1 VIGRW
6 YRDLAMGARLTLNG
20 GWTGWTGTLLT
31 ALGVGLGVMVLLLA
45 SAAPSVRAAAQDRM
59 DARAPA
65 YLEEGAPSGDD
76 TVLADPEIVEYRG
89 ELFSGMLLEPLGDP
103 RAAVRPPGIDRLPKA
118 GELYVSPALRDLLGS
133 PEGALLAERFD
144 GASVTGVIGT
154 EGLRGPHE
162 LYFYLGTD
170 TLSQDPALHAAS
182 GFGAD
187 RSASGMAA
195 ILVLLIVVIIVVLLL
210 PIAAF
215 ILTAMRFGA
224 ESRDQRLAALRLV
237 GADRRMTRR
246 IAAGESL
253 VGAVLGLV
261 LGAGF
266 FLVARMFADDVRLP
280 GSGVLTADVTPVP
293 LIAALVVV
301 LVPASAVLVTLFA
314 LRKVEVSPLGVFRE
328 GTDRGRRLWWRV
340 VVLAVGC
347 AVLVVP
353 GQGTSSEG
361 TEWAVAVG
369 VPVALT
375 GFTLLLPWVV
385 ETVVGRLRG
394 GPLSWQMATRRLQLN
409 SGIAARTVSGVTV
422 AVAGAIALQMLFSAM
437 NGQIP
442 SAGDP
447 APGGVRML
455 ASATVETGAEGAE
468 FARGIDGAGG
478 VESSFPFLVADLPL
492 ADALPRADGTQ
503 ETRTVVV
510 ADCATL
516 GRLITFSSCADGDAF
531 VAGDGASAVR
541 PGDRLD
547 LDNART
553 GGPTD
558 GPRPWTVPRVRD
570 AQVTDA
576 LAEQTHQGLFL
587 TPSTFPV
594 EELESLRSTVL
605 ITLDGS
611 DPDAVEHVR
620 NHIGVDS
627 TGIDL
632 RTLQQESGNS
642 VLTDIGDALRAGAV
656 LTMLV
661 IGASMVISTVEQL
674 RERRRQ
680 LSVLIAFGTSRSTLA
695 ASVLWQTAI
704 PVVLG
709 LVIAVVGGVG
719 LGLLLLRL
727 ADLPVTDWLGFV
739 PLMGAGFG
747 VIALVTLASLP
758 YLWRMT
764 SPEGLRTE

>member
-1 VIGRW
+1 MIGRW
-6 YRDLAMGARLTLNG
+6 YRDLALGAMFTLSG
-20 GWTGWTGTLLT
+20 GRAGWTGTLLT

-45 SAAPSVRAAAQDRM
+45 SAAPSVRVAAQERM

-65 YLEEGAPSGDD
+65 YLEEGARAAED

-89 ELFSGMLLEPLGDP
+89 DMFTGMLLEPLGNP
-103 RAAVRPPGIDRLPKA
+103 RADVRPPGIDRLPKA
-118 GELYVSPALRDLLGS
+118 GELYVSPALRALLDS

-144 GASVTGVIGT
+144 GAPITGVIGD

-170 TLSQDPALHAAS
+170 TLSQDPAQHAVS

-187 RSASGMAA
+187 RSANGMTAV
-195 ILVLLIVVIIVVLLL
+195 LVLLVVVIIVVLLL

-224 ESRDQRLAALRLV
+224 ESRDRRLAALRLV
-237 GADRRMTRR
+237 GADRGMTRR

-253 VGAVLGLV
+253 VGAVLGLL
-261 LGAGF
+261 LGTGF
-266 FLVARMFADDVRLP
+266 FLVARTFADDVRLP
-280 GSGVLTADVTPVP
+280 GSGVLPADVTPVP

-314 LRKVEVSPLGVFRE
+314 LRKVEVGPLGVFRE
-328 GTDRGRRLWWRV
+328 GGDRGRRLWWRV

-347 AVLVVP
+347 AVLFAP
-353 GQGTSSEG
+353 GQGTNSEG
-361 TEWAVAVG
+361 TEWVVAVG
-369 VPVALT
+369 VSVALT

-385 ETVVGRLRG
+385 EAVVGRLRG

-437 NGQIP
+437 NDQIP
-442 SAGDP
+442 SADDPDP
-447 APGGVRML
+447 ARVL
-455 ASATVETGAEGAE
+455 ASAPVESGAEGTE
-468 FARGIDGAGG
+468 FARGIDGARG
-478 VESSFPFLVADLPL
+478 VESSLPFLVAHLPL
-492 ADALPRADGTQ
+492 VDVPPRADGTQ

-510 ADCATL
+510 ADCAAL
-516 GRLITFSSCADGDAF
+516 DRLITFSSCADGDAF

-547 LDNART
+547 LDNDRT

-558 GPRPWTVPRVRD
+558 EPRPWTVPRVRE
-570 AQVTDA
+570 ARVTDV
-576 LAEQTHQGLFL
+576 LAGQTHQGLFL
-587 TPSTFPV
+587 TPSAFPV
-594 EELESLRSTVL
+594 EEVESLRSTVL
-605 ITLDGS
+605 ATLDGS

-620 NHIGVDS
+620 NHVGVDS
-627 TGIDL
+627 AGSEL
-632 RTLQQESGNS
+632 RALEQESGNG
-642 VLTDIGDALRAGAV
+642 VLADIGEALRAGAV

-661 IGASMVISTVEQL
+661 IGASMVVSTVEQL

-709 LVIAVVGGVG
+709 LVVAVAGGVG

-727 ADLPVTDWLGFV
+727 AGLPVTDWWGFV
-739 PLMGAGFG
+739 PLVGAGFG